1 MFRPLLFAL
10 ALFALD
16 ATKPA
21 RGGDR
26 FEIAQVTKT
35 DAPKTKLR
43 IVLVGDSTV
52 APGSGWGPGFEKL
65 VAGDAECINA
75 ALGGRSSKSF
85 RAEGHWEPAL
95 AHHPDYVLIQFG
107 HNDQPG
113 KGPARETDPETTY
126 RENMAR
132 YVEEARAAGAQPILV
147 TSLARRI
154 FRGGKI
160 ESTLTPYVE
169 AVKKL
174 AAEKQVP
181 LVDLHA
187 RSIAQLEAMGPEA
200 ATVFDPPSKQPGQP
214 DRTHLTEKGA
224 ELTAALVADELRRVA
239 PELAKH
245 LTPAR

>member
-1 MFRPLLFAL
+1 MDICLRRGENVRMFRSLLLASFFLAL
-10 ALFALD
+10 AIGFAG
-16 ATKPA
+16 AEP
-21 RGGDR
+21 
-26 FEIAQVTKT
+26 VC
-35 DAPKTKLR
+35 

-65 VAGDAECINA
+65 LTPDAKCINA

-85 RAEGHWEPAL
+85 RDEGHWEPAL
-95 AHHPDYVLIQFG
+95 AHHPDFVLIQFG

-113 KGPARETDPETTY
+113 KGPERETVPETTY
-126 RENMAR
+126 YANMAR
-132 YVEEARAAGAQPILV
+132 YVDEVRAAGAQPILV

-154 FRGGKI
+154 FRDGKI

-174 AAEKQVP
+174 AAEKHVP

-200 ATVFDPPSKQPGQP
+200 AMVFDPPGKKPGEP
-214 DRTHLTEKGA
+214 DHTHLTKKGA
-224 ELTAALVADELRRVA
+224 DLTAALVADELRRVA
-239 PELAKH
+239 PDLAKH
-245 LTPAR
+245 LTPTR